1 MVRLFQLIASLVV
14 ALLVFASQLF
24 AQDVLTGRVIYEETV
39 KMDIQLP
46 PGMESMKDQFPK
58 SRTTR
63 RMLLVQG
70 EELLMRDAP
79 ATETDDEE
87 PGEIEFS
94 SGGATIKMDFAGSR
108 DAVERMR
115 FTSLADGQ
123 AVEQRDFMGR
133 AFLITE
139 DIEGP
144 AWKLTSEQSSYEGY
158 MTMKATA
165 VIDSMN
171 VVAWFTPE
179 IPVSG
184 GPDTYG
190 GLPGLILVLD
200 VDDGMRTYAA
210 RSIELGVEHSED
222 EWVRPEKGRKVTRAE
237 YDEIVEEKMK
247 EMGAQR
253 RGGGQFIIR
262 STNN

>member
-1 MVRLFQLIASLVV
+1 MARLVQYVVSFVV
-14 ALLVFASQLF
+14 ALIFLASQLF
-24 AQDVLTGRVIYEETV
+24 AQDALTGRIIYEETL
-39 KMDIQLP
+39 KLDIQLP
-46 PGMESMKDQFPK
+46 PGMESMKDQFPS

-70 EELLMRDAP
+70 DELLMRDAP
-79 ATETDDEE
+79 ASESDEE
-87 PGEIEFS
+87 EPREVTMS
-94 SGGATIKMDFAGSR
+94 SGGATLKMEFSGGQ
-108 DAVERMR
+108 DAVEHMR
-115 FTSLADGQ
+115 YTALADEQ

-139 DIEGP
+139 DLDEP
-144 AWKLTSEQSSYEGY
+144 AWKLTSEQSTYEGY

-200 VDDGMRTYAA
+200 VDDGTRTYAA
-210 RSIELGVEHSED
+210 RSIELGVEHSEE
-222 EWVRPEKGRKVTRAE
+222 EWVRPDKGRRVTRAE

-247 EMGAQR
+247 EMGARR
-253 RGGGQFIIR
+253 RGKGQFIIR